1 MTRTRPGEP
10 VEEHDP
16 VARDSRRWT
25 ELGWGD
31 PTAMA
36 AFMSVLRTHKQIV
49 DRAHA
54 TLAELSLSITDYAT
68 LVYLGLSPDRQ
79 QSLGKVAERLLIG
92 AGRCSYVIDNLQ
104 TAGYVE
110 RRPHPTDRRTTLAVL
125 TDAGLACLHTA
136 NDRLQG
142 TSFGFGPIDAGS
154 LEALTDDLRTIRLG
168 IGDVDDAGFIEAGA
182 ATGE

>member
-1 MTRTRPGEP
+1 MDHID
-10 VEEHDP
+10 EHDP

-36 AFMSVLRTHKQIV
+36 AFMSVLRTQKQIV

-92 AGRCSYVIDNLQ
+92 AGRCSYVIDNLEK
-104 TAGYVE
+104 TGYVE

-125 TDAGLACLHTA
+125 TDAGLDCLNAA
-136 NDRLQG
+136 NERLQD
-142 TSFGFGPIDAGS
+142 TSFGFGGNSDGS
-154 LEALTDDLRTIRLG
+154 LVALIDNLRTIRRR
-168 IGDVDDAGFIEAGA
+168 IGDVDDPNYIQTTSAREV
-182 ATGE
+182 